1 MKGKLRPGALIAY
14 LFLAL
19 VCLYNLTPFIWMMF
33 TSFKTDKEAYAIPPT
48 FWPQEPTLE
57 AYSQVLLWTNFPRYF
72 LNSTT
77 ISLGTA
83 LLSTFIG
90 SLAGYGFSRF
100 VFRGRA
106 LLIGIILASQ
116 MLPGVLLVGPYFKM
130 LAKLGLY
137 NTYPGLIIAFT
148 TITLPFSTWMLK
160 GFIDTVPEE
169 LDQAALVDGCTRLGA
184 YFRVVLPVIAPGM
197 VATMV
202 FAFLLAW
209 GDLLWVLVLG
219 KVALVTGAARGIG
232 KAIALTLAREGADVV
247 VNDIDLEGARQVAQ
261 EIEGLGRKA
270 KAIQADVSQR
280 EAVKRLV
287 GEAVSSFGRIDILV
301 NNAGIIRRGTFL
313 EHSPQDWEEVL
324 SVNLGGTFNCTQEVA
339 PLMIKQGGG
348 KIINISSVVGKMG
361 DIASAP
367 SYGTSK

>member
-1 MKGKLRPGALIAY
+1 MKRKMRTGAVIAY

-19 VCLYNLTPFIWMMF
+19 VCLYNIMPFVWMVF
-33 TSFKTDKEAYAIPPT
+33 TSLKTDKEAYAIPPT
-48 FWPQEPTLE
+48 FWPQKPTLE
-57 AYSQVLLWTNFPRYF
+57 AYVQVLLWTNFPRYF

-100 VFRGRA
+100 IFRGRA
-106 LLIGIILASQ
+106 TFIGIILASQ

-137 NTYPGLIIAFT
+137 NTYPGLILAFT

-184 YFRVVLPVIAPGM
+184 YFRVILPVIAPGM
-197 VATMV
+197 VATMI

-209 GDLLWVLVLG
+209 GDLLWVLVLTSG
-219 KVALVTGAARGIG
+219 EDMATVTLGLSRLVT
-232 KAIALTLAREGADVV
+232 
-247 VNDIDLEGARQVAQ
+247 Q
-261 EIEGLGRKA
+261 
-270 KAIQADVSQR
+270 
-280 EAVKRLV
+280 
-287 GEAVSSFGRIDILV
+287 FRIIWPQLM
-301 NNAGIIRRGTFL
+301 AG
-313 EHSPQDWEEVL
+313 
-324 SVNLGGTFNCTQEVA
+324 
-339 PLMIKQGGG
+339 
-348 KIINISSVVGKMG
+348 SVVGALPPVILYLVLQNYLVEGLTAGAVKE
-361 DIASAP
+361 
-367 SYGTSK
+367 